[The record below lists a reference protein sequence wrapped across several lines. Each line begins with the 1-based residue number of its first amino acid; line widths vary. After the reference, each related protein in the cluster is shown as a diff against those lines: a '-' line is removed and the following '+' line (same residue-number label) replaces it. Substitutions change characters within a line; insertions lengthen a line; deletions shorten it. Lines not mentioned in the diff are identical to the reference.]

1 MSKYFFYVIL
11 PILFGTLPYI
21 LLRKDAAI
29 FIVTVKEKFKKYF
42 EIEIN
47 HHQVFRLESNWDW
60 VIYNLPDAF
69 WAFSLTSFIIL
80 STRTDSQK
88 IQSLYLLII
97 IVMMLILEITV
108 GTFDWLDLLA
118 MFSGFITSILILR
131 ISLRN

>member
-1 MSKYFFYVIL
+1 MIL
-11 PILFGTLPYI
+11 PISFGALPYL

-29 FIVTVKEKFKKYF
+29 FIVTANEKLKKYF
-42 EIEIN
+42 EIELN
-47 HHQVFRLESNWDW
+47 HRQIFRLESNWDW
-60 VIYNLPDAF
+60 VVYNLPDAF
-69 WAFSLTSFIIL
+69 WAFSLTSFILL
-80 STRTDSQK
+80 STRTDSK
-88 IQSLYLLII
+88 NIQSLYLLIS